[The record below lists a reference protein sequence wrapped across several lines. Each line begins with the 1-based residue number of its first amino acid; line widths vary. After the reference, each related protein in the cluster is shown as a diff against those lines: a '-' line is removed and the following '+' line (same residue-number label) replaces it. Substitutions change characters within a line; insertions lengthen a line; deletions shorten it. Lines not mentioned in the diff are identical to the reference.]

1 MKGKAAVVRKTSSL
15 TTEEFNGHRFMVCIF
30 GEFSFYISVSIS
42 NVGLLIILSLS
53 GTTGKAKG
61 QKEDKSK

>member
-1 MKGKAAVVRKTSSL
+1 VKGKAAVVRKTSSF
-15 TTEEFNGHRFMVCIF
+15 TTEEFNGHRFMTWF
-30 GEFSFYISVSIS
+30 SEEFSFYVSASIP
-42 NVGLLIILSLS
+42 NIGLLIILSLS